1 MLRLGNDGR
10 DGNERDSEIDGIGS
24 DNVGKDGIVNPGSVG
39 KAGNV
44 GKVGNAMPKLI
55 DGMGSESVGR
65 LGSVSP
71 GRVGRLGSVG
81 NEGKDRLRL
90 IEGIGRLSTGI
101 GGKVHLL
108 MSSTPSR
115 TGKVRCQALV
125 VVSLEVSCQVQH
137 GCEQQTP

>member
-1 MLRLGNDGR
+1 MFRLGNDGR
-10 DGNERDSEIDGIGS
+10 DGNERDREIDGIGS
-24 DNVGKDGIVNPGSVG
+24 DNVGRDGRVNPGSVG

-44 GKVGNAMPKLI
+44 GKDGNAMPKLI

-65 LGSVSP
+65 LGNVSP

-81 NEGKDRLRL
+81 NEGNDRLRL
-90 IEGIGRLSTGI
+90 IDGIGRLSTGI

-115 TGKVRCQALV
+115 TGKARCQARV
-125 VVSLEVSCQVQH
+125 VVRQVESPAIQES
-137 GCEQQTP
+137 GL